1 MKSLKSLKLVD
12 VVIALV
18 VTAWATG
25 IVITIFMAVNGKF
38 N

>member
-1 MKSLKSLKLVD
+1 MKFLKSLKLVD
-12 VVIALV
+12 VFVALV

-25 IVITIFMAVNGKF
+25 IVITIFMAINGNF

>member
-1 MKSLKSLKLVD
+1 MKLLKILKPVD
-12 VVIALV
+12 LFVALFV
-18 VTAWATG
+18 ADWATG